1 MRHQDPS
8 RERRQR
14 YPLQRDVPSQEE
26 HPLSFSPC
34 VPSNRQLLNRDERYR
49 DIQKYV
55 AHIDAEHEQRFRQQ
69 IEDTEKKMRQQK
81 EDVIHQSDSIAN
93 QIAQELAN
101 KLTQTKRKIAK

>member
-1 MRHQDPS
+1 MRLTDSNVFLKYQKL
-8 RERRQR
+8 
-14 YPLQRDVPSQEE
+14 YYKLSQVKTEIINE
-26 HPLSFSPC
+26 T
-34 VPSNRQLLNRDERYR
+34 YR

-81 EDVIHQSDSIAN
+81 EDVIRQSDSIAN

-101 KLTQTKRKIAK
+101 KLTQTKRKTAK